1 MQSSSMVCVET
12 DLVSVCRASI
22 PSIVED
28 DDDEVDASAAAAAA
42 AAAAVAA
49 ACLLVG
55 GEGNNWTV
63 GHWDLLRATAV
74 GGVDGGAGAG
84 LTFSLFS
91 SFFFLLL

>member
-1 MQSSSMVCVET
+1 MATQSSSMVCVET

-22 PSIVED
+22 PSIVDD
-28 DDDEVDASAAAAAA
+28 DDDEVGASAAAAAA
-42 AAAAVAA
+42 AAAA

-55 GEGNNWTV
+55 GEGNNSTA
-63 GHWDLLRATAV
+63 GHWDLLRGTAV

>member
-1 MQSSSMVCVET
+1 MLCVET
-12 DLVSVCRASI
+12 DLFSVCRAST
-22 PSIVED
+22 PSIA
-28 DDDEVDASAAAAAA
+28 DDEVGASAAAA
-42 AAAAVAA
+42 AA

-55 GEGNNWTV
+55 GEGNNSTA
-63 GHWDLLRATAV
+63 GHWDLLRGTAV

>member
-1 MQSSSMVCVET
+1 MATQSSWMVCVET

-22 PSIVED
+22 PSIVD
-28 DDDEVDASAAAAAA
+28 DDDEVGASAAAAAA
-42 AAAAVAA
+42 VAV

-55 GEGNNWTV
+55 GEGNNSTA
-63 GHWDLLRATAV
+63 GHWDLLRGTAV